1 MIVKGFGT
9 CFLEELESNPREGAL
24 LPKGLGPFPKE
35 NSFLPKEVVFCHWE
49 LFLLHEEI
57 AWDGHFIYFFP
68 NEVTS

>member
-35 NSFLPKEVVFCHWE
+35 NSFLPKEVAFLSLGT
-49 LFLLHEEI
+49 LF
-57 AWDGHFIYFFP
+57 
-68 NEVTS
+68 TT